1 MDTRKWK
8 EFRVGDVFECK
19 TTKTMLEPEQGDYLY
34 ITRTSENNGITDL
47 IKLEDGSFLNN
58 GNCITIGAEG
68 LYAFYQNKDFI
79 AGVKIYALRNEKMNK
94 YSALFVC
101 TMLNQVIYQYSY
113 GRARI
118 LKKIKD
124 EMVFLPTTTDG
135 QIDWQFMEDY
145 IKKIYNKVIEEV
157 KASAPALLSLSLSL
171 KNRPVLKCEE
181 WKEFRVGD
189 VFECKTTKT
198 MLEPEDGN
206 YLYITRTSEN
216 NGITSLIKLEN
227 DDYLNDK
234 NCITIGAE
242 GLYAFYQNQD
252 FIAGVKI
259 YTIKN
264 EYLNKYIAL
273 FICTILNQQIYK
285 YSYGRARI
293 LEKIIDEKIN
303 LPATPQGEPDWEWME
318 KYVRRIFG

>member
-1 MDTRKWK
+1 MDTR
-8 EFRVGDVFECK
+8 
-19 TTKTMLEPEQGDYLY
+19 
-34 ITRTSENNGITDL
+34 
-47 IKLEDGSFLNN
+47 
-58 GNCITIGAEG
+58 
-68 LYAFYQNKDFI
+68 
-79 AGVKIYALRNEKMNK
+79 
-94 YSALFVC
+94 
-101 TMLNQVIYQYSY
+101 
-113 GRARI
+113 
-118 LKKIKD
+118 
-124 EMVFLPTTTDG
+124 
-135 QIDWQFMEDY
+135 
-145 IKKIYNKVIEEV
+145 
-157 KASAPALLSLSLSL
+157 
-171 KNRPVLKCEE
+171 E

-198 MLEPEDGN
+198 MLEQEDGN

-216 NGITSLIKLEN
+216 NGITSLIKLEK

-273 FICTILNQQIYK
+273 FICTVLNQQIYK

-303 LPATPQGEPDWEWME
+303 LPTTPDNQPDWQFME
-318 KYVRRIFG
+318 DFIKKIYNKVIEEVKASAPALLSLSEKPPSPEM

>member
-1 MDTRKWK
+1 MDTRGWR

-68 LYAFYQNKDFI
+68 LYAFYQN
-79 AGVKIYALRNEKMNK
+79 
-94 YSALFVC
+94 
-101 TMLNQVIYQYSY
+101 
-113 GRARI
+113 
-118 LKKIKD
+118 
-124 EMVFLPTTTDG
+124 
-135 QIDWQFMEDY
+135 
-145 IKKIYNKVIEEV
+145 
-157 KASAPALLSLSLSL
+157 
-171 KNRPVLKCEE
+171 
-181 WKEFRVGD
+181 
-189 VFECKTTKT
+189 
-198 MLEPEDGN
+198 
-206 YLYITRTSEN
+206 
-216 NGITSLIKLEN
+216 
-227 DDYLNDK
+227 
-234 NCITIGAE
+234 
-242 GLYAFYQNQD
+242 QD

-273 FICTILNQQIYK
+273 FICTVLNQQIYK

-303 LPATPQGEPDWEWME
+303 LPTTQDNQPDWQFME
-318 KYVRRIFG
+318 DFIKKIYNKVIEEVKASAPALLSLSLSEKPPSPEM